1 MCVTRGITYYKIDT
15 AAGVN
20 VSKVTV
26 SIMICSY
33 PVQYED
39 GKDNTVSCPLTV
51 TDNIIRDFLEIELA
65 IRESDGEVR
74 TRESYC
80 IRVLQNKIE
89 KLSSLI
95 EHLRAMDIDVADEL
109 YRRSAAFPCLLLQI
123 RNLLSGD
130 QARFRRHWEL

>member
-1 MCVTRGITYYKIDT
+1 
-15 AAGVN
+15 
-20 VSKVTV
+20 
-26 SIMICSY
+26 MICSY

-39 GKDNTVSCPLTV
+39 GKDNTVNCPLIV

-95 EHLRAMDIDVADEL
+95 EHLRTMDINIADEV

-123 RNLLSGD
+123 TNLLSGD

>member
-15 AAGVN
+15 AAVVN

-26 SIMICSY
+26 SVMICSY

-95 EHLRAMDIDVADEL
+95 EHLRTMDIDVADEV

-123 RNLLSGD
+123 TNLLSGD